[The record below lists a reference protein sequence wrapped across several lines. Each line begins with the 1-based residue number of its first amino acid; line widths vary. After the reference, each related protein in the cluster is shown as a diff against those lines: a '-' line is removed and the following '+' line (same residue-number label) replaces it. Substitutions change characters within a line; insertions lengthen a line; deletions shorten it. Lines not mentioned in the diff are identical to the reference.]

1 MLFNYYF
8 NWIKYKTLPPSLLYR
23 NRLFVERDSKH
34 RRVMVNLG
42 VTFRN
47 SKWSSY
53 GRKNVSLQFVH
64 KYLRNL
70 MAFVFIILL
79 TFFFNP
85 TNLLDNVWGA
95 LDTTLSNFLFG
106 YFFLLA
112 ALHTVVNNL
121 YSTLLGKLIGGTT
134 STPAKSVPSLKPT
147 LNANQSPLPASS
159 EQLLVYNWLKQPSAQ
174 SSLLDVFGNS
184 TAVVTPKI
192 TLTKSLF
199 NLTNTLTLLKSTG
212 NNTGNLLGSHEG
224 QELFNSTEF
233 VSQSLSL
240 QTNPTKTN
248 DTTSTKALLGRFQWS
263 LPFAESHATDL
274 EPVFYNRKGAFYTQS
289 LTPAQI
295 NSAMTKY
302 SEALIVPQ
310 VLSAQKSIIQRNA
323 WLYKFSNL
331 NRTSLTHA
339 KNLTRTKSFLSSTST
354 PFSLETRNI
363 WAANELNL
371 NNNLS
376 GLQRSLTPS
385 QTSLDTKNSPFVYPN
400 LTNSSLQFNS
410 NVKTFESS
418 YFWLLK
424 RLYLFNNLQASK
436 SSLTVQPSSSN
447 KSLITTPNPKLDSDL
462 PMFTTALLSNP
473 ALATDFSTGFHPTYS
488 STGRVSSRTNQP
500 ITLFYSNSSLYT
512 SSFAKLASTF
522 ESNLASTN
530 RTALYNSPLQLASVG
545 TPYASTTLDGLSGIS
560 TYSKP
565 ESTLGMSRDAVFL
578 ADLQMF
584 ALLFSQQ

>member
-53 GRKNVSLQFVH
+53 GRKNISLQFVH

-70 MAFVFIILL
+70 GVFAFAVLL
-79 TFFFNP
+79 MFFFNP

-112 ALHTVVNNL
+112 TLHTVVNNL
-121 YSTLLGKLIGGTT
+121 YTTLLGKLIGGTNLNT
-134 STPAKSVPSLKPT
+134 TQSNLNSKPT
-147 LNANQSPLPASS
+147 LSVNQSPLPASS

-174 SSLLDVFGNS
+174 PSLLDVFGNS
-184 TAVVTPKI
+184 TTATPKVA
-192 TLTKSLF
+192 LTKSLF
-199 NLTNTLTLLKSTG
+199 NLTSTLTLLKSTSS
-212 NNTGNLLGSHEG
+212 NTDGLLAPHEEQG
-224 QELFNSTEF
+224 LLNSTEF
-233 VSQSLSL
+233 TSQALSL
-240 QTNPTKTN
+240 QTNLVKSDNVTSAKTL
-248 DTTSTKALLGRFQWS
+248 AGRFQWS
-263 LPFAESHATDL
+263 LPFAESHAADL
-274 EPVFYNRKGAFYTQS
+274 EPVFYNRKGTFYTQS

-295 NSAMTKY
+295 NSAMAQY
-302 SEALIVPQ
+302 SEALITPQ

-354 PFSLETRNI
+354 PFLLETKNI

-371 NNNLS
+371 SNNLS

-385 QTSLDTKNSPFVYPN
+385 QTAVEVKHSPFTYLN
-400 LTNSSLQFNS
+400 STNSTLQFNS

-424 RLYLFNNLQASK
+424 RLYLFNNLQASR
-436 SSLTVQPSSSN
+436 SSLTIQPSS
-447 KSLITTPNPKLDSDL
+447 KESLLATHTVKLGSDL

-473 ALATDFSTGFHPTYS
+473 VLATDFTVGFHPTHS
-488 STGRVSSRTNQP
+488 STGSVNSKTGQP
-500 ITLFYSNSSLYT
+500 LTLFYSNSSLYT
-512 SSFAKLASTF
+512 SSFSKLVSTF
-522 ESNLASTN
+522 ESNLASGN
-530 RTALYNSPLQLASVG
+530 RTALYNSPLQLTNTSG
-545 TPYASTTLDGLSGIS
+545 LPTFTTLDGVSGTS
-560 TYSKP
+560 AYSKP
-565 ESTLGMSRDAVFL
+565 ENSLGISRDAVFL
-578 ADLQMF
+578 ADLKLF
-584 ALLFSQQ
+584 TLLFSQQ

>member
-1 MLFNYYF
+1 
-8 NWIKYKTLPPSLLYR
+8 
-23 NRLFVERDSKH
+23 
-34 RRVMVNLG
+34 MVNLG

-53 GRKNVSLQFVH
+53 GRKNISLQFVH

-70 MAFVFIILL
+70 TVFAFVVLL

-121 YSTLLGKLIGGTT
+121 YTTLLSKLMGGANPIITQKG
-134 STPAKSVPSLKPT
+134 STPKSN
-147 LNANQSPLPASS
+147 LNISQSPLPASS

-174 SSLLDVFGNS
+174 SALLDVFGNS
-184 TAVVTPKI
+184 TTVVAPKI

-199 NLTNTLTLLKSTG
+199 NLTHTLALLKSTSS
-212 NNTGNLLGSHEG
+212 NSGNLLDSYEDAEFLGSTD
-224 QELFNSTEF
+224 FAA
-233 VSQSLSL
+233 QSLSL
-240 QTNPTKTN
+240 QANLIKTDN
-248 DTTSTKALLGRFQWS
+248 RTSTKALSRRFQWS
-263 LPFAESHATDL
+263 LPFVESYSTDL
-274 EPVFYNRKGAFYTQS
+274 EPVFYNRKGAFYAQS

-295 NSAMTKY
+295 NSAMSQY
-302 SEALIVPQ
+302 SEALITPQ

-354 PFSLETRNI
+354 PFLLETKNI

-385 QTSLDTKNSPFVYPN
+385 QTSVDTKHSPFTYLN
-400 LTNSSLQFNS
+400 STNSTLQFNS

-424 RLYLFNNLQASK
+424 RLYLFNNLQASR
-436 SSLTVQPSSSN
+436 SSLTIQPSSKGS
-447 KSLITTPNPKLDSDL
+447 SLATQTLKPSSDL

-473 ALATDFSTGFHPTYS
+473 TLATDFTTGFHPKYS
-488 STGRVSSRTNQP
+488 NTGSINGKTTQP
-500 ITLFYSNSSLYT
+500 LTLFYSNSSLYT
-512 SSFAKLASTF
+512 ISFSKLASTF
-522 ESNLASTN
+522 ESNLSSTD
-530 RTALYNSPLQLASVG
+530 RTALYNSPLQLTNTTTFHV
-545 TPYASTTLDGLSGIS
+545 STTLDGVSETS
-560 TYSKP
+560 VYSKP
-565 ESTLGMSRDAVFL
+565 ESTLGIARDAVFL
-578 ADLQMF
+578 ADLKLF
-584 ALLFSQQ
+584 TLLFSQQ

>member
-1 MLFNYYF
+1 
-8 NWIKYKTLPPSLLYR
+8 
-23 NRLFVERDSKH
+23 
-34 RRVMVNLG
+34 MVNLG

-53 GRKNVSLQFVH
+53 GRKNISLQFVH

-70 MAFVFIILL
+70 TVFAFVVLL
-79 TFFFNP
+79 AFFFNP

-112 ALHTVVNNL
+112 ALHTVINNL
-121 YSTLLGKLIGGTT
+121 YTTLLSKLMGGAAPTAT
-134 STPAKSVPSLKPT
+134 QKGFTPKSSLNT
-147 LNANQSPLPASS
+147 NQSPLPASS

-174 SSLLDVFGNS
+174 PSLLDVFGNS
-184 TAVVTPKI
+184 TVAAPKI

-199 NLTNTLTLLKSTG
+199 NLTNTLTLLKSTST
-212 NNTGNLLGSHEG
+212 NPDSLLSPHEDQG
-224 QELFNSTEF
+224 LLSSTEF
-233 VSQSLSL
+233 APQSLSL
-240 QTNPTKTN
+240 QTNLIKSDN
-248 DTTSTKALLGRFQWS
+248 ATSTKALSGRFQWS

-274 EPVFYNRKGAFYTQS
+274 EPVFYNRKGAFYAQS

-295 NSAMTKY
+295 NSAMAQY
-302 SEALIVPQ
+302 SEALITPQ

-339 KNLTRTKSFLSSTST
+339 KNLTRTKSFLNSTST
-354 PFSLETRNI
+354 PFLLETKNI

-371 NNNLS
+371 GNNLS

-385 QTSLDTKNSPFVYPN
+385 QTSVEMKGSPFTYLN
-400 LTNSSLQFNS
+400 STNSTLQFNS

-436 SSLTVQPSSSN
+436 SSLTIQPSAKESLLAGHANKPSSN
-447 KSLITTPNPKLDSDL
+447 L

-473 ALATDFSTGFHPTYS
+473 VLATDFTTGFHPKYS
-488 STGRVSSRTNQP
+488 STGSVNGKTNEP
-500 ITLFYSNSSLYT
+500 LTLFYSNSSLYT
-512 SSFAKLASTF
+512 NSFSKLASTF
-522 ESNLASTN
+522 ESNLASTD
-530 RTALYNSPLQLASVG
+530 RTALYSSPLQLASTDMLYV
-545 TPYASTTLDGLSGIS
+545 PTTLDGVSGTS
-560 TYSKP
+560 AYNKP
-565 ESTLGMSRDAVFL
+565 ESTLGISRDAVFL
-578 ADLQMF
+578 ADLKLF
-584 ALLFSQQ
+584 TLLFSQQ